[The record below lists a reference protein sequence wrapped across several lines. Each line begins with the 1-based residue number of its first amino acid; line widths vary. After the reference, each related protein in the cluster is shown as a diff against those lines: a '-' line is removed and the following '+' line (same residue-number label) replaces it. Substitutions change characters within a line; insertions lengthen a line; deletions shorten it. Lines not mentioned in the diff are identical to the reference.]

1 MLEHLNATPVAPKR
15 VVVLGA
21 GGFVGGA
28 VLARLE
34 RDGVP
39 VLPLARAQVDLLAAG
54 AEARLAGYLQP
65 DDAFVAVS
73 ARAPVKNADMLVEN
87 MLMVRTMLRALAL
100 RTVAHVVNVSSDAVF
115 ADSDAPLNEQSNT
128 APGSLHGMMHL
139 ARELMFRTE
148 VKSPLATVRPTLI
161 YGAGDP
167 HNGYGPNKFRRLA
180 GNGEDI
186 VLYGEGEER
195 RDHVCVDDVA
205 ELIARVLFRRSA
217 GSLNIATGEVHSF
230 RAIAEKV
237 VKLSG
242 RNVAIKGSPRSGP
255 MPHNGY
261 RPFDA
266 SATRSAFPD
275 FRYIGIDEGLAR
287 AQAAAAAEAGHG

>member
-1 MLEHLNATPVAPKR
+1 MLEHLNAAPVPPKR

-28 VLARLE
+28 VHGRLA

-39 VLPLARAQVDLLAAG
+39 VLALTRGEVDLLAPDAAG
-54 AEARLAGYLQP
+54 RLAGFLLP

-73 ARAPVKNADMLVEN
+73 ARAPVKNAGMLVEN
-87 MLMVRTMLRALAL
+87 MIMVGAMLRALAQ
-100 RTVAHVVNVSSDAVF
+100 RPVAHVVNVSSDAIF
-115 ADSDAPLNEQSNT
+115 FDSAEPLTEAST
-128 APGSLHGMMHL
+128 AAPGSLHGVMHL
-139 ARELMFRTE
+139 ARELMFRAE
-148 VKSPLATVRPTLI
+148 VKAPLAMVRPTLI

-180 GNGEDI
+180 ASGEDI
-186 VLYGEGEER
+186 VLFGEGEER

-205 ELIARVLFRRSA
+205 ELIARVLFRRST
-217 GSLNIATGEVHSF
+217 GSINIATGEVHSF
-230 RAIAEKV
+230 REIAEKV

-242 RNVAIKGSPRSGP
+242 KAVAIKGSPRSGP

-261 RPFDA
+261 RAFD
-266 SATRSAFPD
+266 SVATGRAFPD
-275 FRYIGIDEGLAR
+275 FRYTSLDDGLAR
-287 AQAAAAAEAGHG
+287 AQREAK

>member
-1 MLEHLNATPVAPKR
+1 MLEHLNPTPVAPKR

-28 VLARLE
+28 VCARLA

-39 VLPLARAQVDLLAAG
+39 VLALARREVDLLAPDA
-54 AEARLAGYLQP
+54 AARLAAYLQP

-87 MLMVRTMLRALAL
+87 MIMVRAMLGALAQ
-100 RTVAHVVNVSSDAVF
+100 RPVAHVVNVSSDAVF
-115 ADSDAPLNEQSNT
+115 ADCDGPLTEASNA
-128 APGSLHGMMHL
+128 APGSLHGVMHL
-139 ARELMFRTE
+139 ARELMFRAE
-148 VKSPLATVRPTLI
+148 VKAPLAIVRPTLI

-167 HNGYGPNKFRRLA
+167 HNGYGPNRFRRLA
-180 GNGEDI
+180 AKGEDI
-186 VLYGEGEER
+186 VLFGEGEER

-205 ELIARVLFRRSA
+205 ELVARILLRRSK
-217 GSLNIATGEVHSF
+217 GELNIASGEVHSF
-230 RAIAEKV
+230 RTIAEKV

-242 RNVAIKGSPRSGP
+242 NAVAIKGSPRSGP

-261 RPFDA
+261 RPFDI
-266 SATRSAFPD
+266 SACRRAFPD
-275 FRYIGIDEGLAR
+275 FAPIGLGDGLSR
-287 AQAAAAAEAGHG
+287 SQKEER